1 MTEVVKGMATHQRLI
16 ALLTQK
22 DAQYRVVSHEAVG
35 KCEAVSE
42 IRGTALG
49 QGAKALVCK
58 VKGNGVKQHVL
69 AILAAD
75 QQADLDQLAKHI
87 GGLRASLASPA
98 EVDALTGC
106 VFGAIP
112 PFSFHPELKLVADPL
127 LFERFDE
134 IAFNAGVLTKSVIL
148 NTADYLRIAQPEL
161 ITFRKMQQSDLNFP
175 VQESAPKA
183 Q

>member
-1 MTEVVKGMATHQRLI
+1 MSEIASRDIHQH
-16 ALLTQK
+16 LLDVLSAEQ
-22 DAQYRVVSHEAVG
+22 ARFRVMEHEAIG

-42 IRGTALG
+42 VRGTALG

-75 QQADLDQLAKHI
+75 QQADLSLLAEHL
-87 GGLRASLASPA
+87 GGLKASLASPA
-98 EVDALTGC
+98 EVDALTAC

-112 PFSFHPELKLVADPL
+112 PFSFHPALKLVADPL

-134 IAFNAGVLTKSVIL
+134 IAFNAGALEKSIVMD
-148 NTADYLRIAQPEL
+148 TQDYLRIAKPQL
-161 ITFRKMQQSDLNFP
+161 VTFRRAD
-175 VQESAPKA
+175 
-183 Q
+183 

>member
-1 MTEVVKGMATHQRLI
+1 MSELPSRDVHQH
-16 ALLTQK
+16 LLNVLNQQQ
-22 DAQYRVVSHEAVG
+22 ARFRVMEHAAIG

-75 QQADLDQLAKHI
+75 QQADLSLLASHI
-87 GGLRASLASPA
+87 GGLKASLASPA
-98 EVDALTGC
+98 EVDELTAC

-112 PFSFHPELKLVADPL
+112 PFSFHPSLKLIADPL

-134 IAFNAGVLTKSVIL
+134 IAFNAGLLEKSIVMD
-148 NTADYLRIAQPEL
+148 TQDYLRIAQPEL
-161 ITFRKMQQSDLNFP
+161 VTFRREQHA
-175 VQESAPKA
+175 E
-183 Q
+183 